1 MSVMSILEIKDVYK
15 SFGGLMAIDC
25 VSMDIQEQEVCS
37 IIGPNGAGK
46 TTLFNV
52 ISGRFPPDA
61 GHVSFQGMEITG
73 KPAHRIV
80 SMGIGRTFQITNIF
94 PLLSAFENIQ
104 AAVIKNRNKSFTFF
118 RSAKRIQE
126 IQDDAWQILKEIELV
141 DQAEVIS
148 GHMPYGDQRR
158 LEIGIALANRPSLL
172 LLDEPTAGMSPE
184 ETRSTVRLI
193 ERLIKER
200 KMTLFVIEHDMDVVF
215 SISDR
220 IYVLHQGALIAEGSP
235 EEVAKNQDVISAY
248 LGE

>member
-1 MSVMSILEIKDVYK
+1 M
-15 SFGGLMAIDC
+15 
-25 VSMDIQEQEVCS
+25 
-37 IIGPNGAGK
+37 
-46 TTLFNV
+46 
-52 ISGRFPPDA
+52 
-61 GHVSFQGMEITG
+61 
-73 KPAHRIV
+73 
-80 SMGIGRTFQITNIF
+80 
-94 PLLSAFENIQ
+94 
-104 AAVIKNRNKSFTFF
+104 
-118 RSAKRIQE
+118 
-126 IQDDAWQILKEIELV
+126 
-141 DQAEVIS
+141 DQAEVTS

-200 KMTLFVIEHDMDVVF
+200 KMTLLVIEHDMDVVF

>member
-1 MSVMSILEIKDVYK
+1 MGILEIKDVYK

-52 ISGRFPPDA
+52 ISGRFPPDD

-200 KMTLFVIEHDMDVVF
+200 KMTLLVIEHDMDVVF

-220 IYVLHQGALIAEGSP
+220 IYVLHQGSLIAEGSP
-235 EEVAKNQDVISAY
+235 EEVAKNQDVIGAY

>member
-1 MSVMSILEIKDVYK
+1 MGILEIKDVYK
-15 SFGGLMAIDC
+15 SFGGLMAIEC

-52 ISGRFPPDA
+52 ISGRFPPDD

-126 IQDDAWQILKEIELV
+126 IQDETWQILKEIELV

-200 KMTLFVIEHDMDVVF
+200 KMTLLVIEHDMDVVF

-220 IYVLHQGALIAEGSP
+220 IYVLHQGSLIAEGSP
-235 EEVAKNQDVISAY
+235 EEVAKNQDVIGAY

>member
-1 MSVMSILEIKDVYK
+1 MGILEIRDVYK
-15 SFGGLMAIDC
+15 SFGGLMAIEC

-52 ISGRFPPDA
+52 ISGRFPPDD
-61 GHVSFQGMEITG
+61 GHISFQRMEITG
-73 KPAHRIV
+73 KPVHRIV

-94 PLLSAFENIQ
+94 PLLSTFENIQ
-104 AAVIKNRNKSFTFF
+104 AAVIKYRNKSFTFF

-126 IQDDAWQILKEIELV
+126 LQDDTWQILKEIELV
-141 DQAEVIS
+141 DQAERTS
-148 GHMPYGDQRR
+148 DHMPYGDQRR

-200 KMTLFVIEHDMDVVF
+200 KMTLLVIEHDMDVVF

-235 EEVAKNQDVISAY
+235 AEVAKNQDVISAY

>member
-1 MSVMSILEIKDVYK
+1 MGILEIKDVSK
-15 SFGGLMAIDC
+15 SFGGLMAIEC

-52 ISGRFPPDA
+52 ISGRFPPDD

-73 KPAHRIV
+73 KPAYRIV

>member
-1 MSVMSILEIKDVYK
+1 MGILEIKDVYK
-15 SFGGLMAIDC
+15 SFGGLMAIQC

-52 ISGRFPPDA
+52 ISGRFPPDD

-73 KPAHRIV
+73 KPPHRIV

-118 RSAKRIQE
+118 RSAKRIRE
-126 IQDDAWQILKEIELV
+126 IQHETWQILKEIELV
-141 DQAEVIS
+141 DQAEVTS

-200 KMTLFVIEHDMDVVF
+200 NMTLLVIEHDMDVVF

>member
-1 MSVMSILEIKDVYK
+1 MGILEIKDVYK
-15 SFGGLMAIDC
+15 SFGGLMAIQC

-52 ISGRFPPDA
+52 ISGRFPPDD

-126 IQDDAWQILKEIELV
+126 IQDETWLILKEIELV

-200 KMTLFVIEHDMDVVF
+200 KMTLLVIEHDMDVVF
-215 SISDR
+215 SISNR

>member
-1 MSVMSILEIKDVYK
+1 MGILEIKDVYK
-15 SFGGLMAIDC
+15 SFGGLMAIEC
-25 VSMDIQEQEVCS
+25 VSMDIREQEVCS
-37 IIGPNGAGK
+37 VIGPNGAGK

-52 ISGRFPPDA
+52 ISGRFPPDD
-61 GHVSFQGMEITG
+61 GHISFQGMEITG

-104 AAVIKNRNKSFTFF
+104 AAVIKNRNKSFTSF
-118 RSAKRIQE
+118 RSAKRIPE
-126 IQDDAWQILKEIELV
+126 IQDDTWQVLKEIELV

-200 KMTLFVIEHDMDVVF
+200 KMTLLVIEHDMDVVF

>member
-1 MSVMSILEIKDVYK
+1 MSVMGILEIKDVYK
-15 SFGGLMAIDC
+15 SFGGLMAIEC

-52 ISGRFPPDA
+52 ISGRFPPDD
-61 GHVSFQGMEITG
+61 GHVSFQGMDITG

-94 PLLSAFENIQ
+94 PLLTAFENIQ

-118 RSAKRIQE
+118 RSAKRIQG
-126 IQDDAWQILKEIELV
+126 IQDETWQILKEIELS

-200 KMTLFVIEHDMDVVF
+200 KMTLLVIEHDMDVVF

>member
-1 MSVMSILEIKDVYK
+1 MGILEIKDVYK
-15 SFGGLMAIDC
+15 SFGGLMAIEC

-52 ISGRFPPDA
+52 ISGRFAPDD
-61 GHVSFQGMEITG
+61 GHISFQNMEITG

-126 IQDDAWQILKEIELV
+126 LQDDTWQILKEIELV
-141 DQAEVIS
+141 DHAEMTS

-200 KMTLFVIEHDMDVVF
+200 KMTLLVIEHDMDVVF

>member
-1 MSVMSILEIKDVYK
+1 
-15 SFGGLMAIDC
+15 
-25 VSMDIQEQEVCS
+25 
-37 IIGPNGAGK
+37 
-46 TTLFNV
+46 
-52 ISGRFPPDA
+52 
-61 GHVSFQGMEITG
+61 
-73 KPAHRIV
+73 
-80 SMGIGRTFQITNIF
+80 MGIGRTFQITNIF
-94 PLLSAFENIQ
+94 PLLSTFENIQ

-126 IQDDAWQILKEIELV
+126 LQDDTWQILKEIELM
-141 DQAEVIS
+141 DQAEVTS

-200 KMTLFVIEHDMDVVF
+200 KMTLLVIEHDMDVVF

>member
-1 MSVMSILEIKDVYK
+1 MGILEIRDVYK
-15 SFGGLMAIDC
+15 SFGGLMAIEC

-52 ISGRFPPDA
+52 ISGRFPPDD
-61 GHVSFQGMEITG
+61 GHISFQRMEITG
-73 KPAHRIV
+73 KPVHRIV

-94 PLLSAFENIQ
+94 PLLSTFENIQ
-104 AAVIKNRNKSFTFF
+104 AAVIKYRNKSFTFF

-126 IQDDAWQILKEIELV
+126 LQDDTWQILKEIELV
-141 DQAEVIS
+141 DQAERTS
-148 GHMPYGDQRR
+148 DHMPYGDQRR

-200 KMTLFVIEHDMDVVF
+200 KMTMLVIEHDMDVVF

-235 EEVAKNQDVISAY
+235 AEVAKNQDVISAY

>member
-1 MSVMSILEIKDVYK
+1 MGILEIKDVYK
-15 SFGGLMAIDC
+15 SFGGLMAIEC

-52 ISGRFPPDA
+52 ISGRFPPDD

-200 KMTLFVIEHDMDVVF
+200 KMTLLVIEHDMDVVF

>member
-1 MSVMSILEIKDVYK
+1 MGILEIKDVYK
-15 SFGGLMAIDC
+15 SFGGLMAIEC

-52 ISGRFPPDA
+52 ISGRYPPDD
-61 GHVSFQGMEITG
+61 GHVSFQNMEITG
-73 KPAHRIV
+73 KPTHRIV

-126 IQDDAWQILKEIELV
+126 LQDDTWQILKEIELV
-141 DQAEVIS
+141 DQAEVTS

-200 KMTLFVIEHDMDVVF
+200 KMTLLVIEHDMDVVF

>member
-1 MSVMSILEIKDVYK
+1 MSVMGVLEIKDVYK
-15 SFGGLMAIDC
+15 SFGGLMAIQC
-25 VSMDIQEQEVCS
+25 VSMDIQGQEVCS

-52 ISGRFPPDA
+52 ISGRFPPDD
-61 GHVSFQGMEITG
+61 GHVYFQGMDITG

-80 SMGIGRTFQITNIF
+80 SMGMGRTFQITNIF
-94 PLLSAFENIQ
+94 PLLSVFENIQ

-126 IQDDAWQILKEIELV
+126 IQDETWQILNEIELL

-158 LEIGIALANRPSLL
+158 LEIGIALANKPSLL

-193 ERLIKER
+193 ERFTKER
-200 KMTLFVIEHDMDVVF
+200 KMTLLVIEHDMDVVF

-235 EEVAKNQDVISAY
+235 EEVANNQGVISAY

>member
-1 MSVMSILEIKDVYK
+1 MGILEIKDLYK
-15 SFGGLMAIDC
+15 SFGGLMAIEC

-52 ISGRFPPDA
+52 ISGRYPPDD
-61 GHVSFQGMEITG
+61 GHVSFQNMEITG
-73 KPAHRIV
+73 KPTHRIV

-104 AAVIKNRNKSFTFF
+104 AAVIKYRNKSFTFF

-126 IQDDAWQILKEIELV
+126 LQDDTWQILKEIELV
-141 DQAEVIS
+141 DQAEVTS
-148 GHMPYGDQRR
+148 GHLPYGDQRR

-200 KMTLFVIEHDMDVVF
+200 KMTLLVIEHDMDVVF

>member
-1 MSVMSILEIKDVYK
+1 MGILEIKDVYK
-15 SFGGLMAIDC
+15 SFGGLMAIQC

-52 ISGRFPPDA
+52 ISGRFPPDD

-73 KPAHRIV
+73 KPVHRIV

-94 PLLSAFENIQ
+94 PLLSALENIQ

-118 RSAKRIQE
+118 RSAKRIRE
-126 IQDDAWQILKEIELV
+126 IQDETWQILKEIELV
-141 DQAEVIS
+141 DQAEVTS

-200 KMTLFVIEHDMDVVF
+200 NMTLLVIEHDMDVVF

-220 IYVLHQGALIAEGSP
+220 IYVLHQGTLIAEGSP

>member
-1 MSVMSILEIKDVYK
+1 MGILEIKDVYK
-15 SFGGLMAIDC
+15 SFGGLMAIEC

-52 ISGRFPPDA
+52 ISGRFPPDD
-61 GHVSFQGMEITG
+61 GHVSFQSMEITG
-73 KPAHRIV
+73 KPAHLIV

-126 IQDDAWQILKEIELV
+126 LQDDTWQILKEIELV
-141 DQAEVIS
+141 DQAEVTS

-200 KMTLFVIEHDMDVVF
+200 KMTLLVIEHDMDVVF

>member
-1 MSVMSILEIKDVYK
+1 MGILEIKDVYK
-15 SFGGLMAIDC
+15 SFGGLMAIEC

-52 ISGRFPPDA
+52 VSGRFPPDD

-235 EEVAKNQDVISAY
+235 EEVAKNQDVIGAY

>member
-1 MSVMSILEIKDVYK
+1 MGILEIKDVYK
-15 SFGGLMAIDC
+15 SFGGLMAIEC

-52 ISGRFPPDA
+52 ISGRFPPDD
-61 GHVSFQGMEITG
+61 GRISFQSMEITG
-73 KPAHRIV
+73 KPVHRIV
-80 SMGIGRTFQITNIF
+80 SMGLGRTFQITNIF

-126 IQDDAWQILKEIELV
+126 IQDDTWQILKEIELV
-141 DQAEVIS
+141 DQAEVTS

-200 KMTLFVIEHDMDVVF
+200 KMTLLVIEHDMDVVF

>member
-1 MSVMSILEIKDVYK
+1 MGILEIKDVYK
-15 SFGGLMAIDC
+15 SFGGLMAIEC

-52 ISGRFPPDA
+52 ISGRFPPDD

-126 IQDDAWQILKEIELV
+126 IQDETWQILKEIELV

-200 KMTLFVIEHDMDVVF
+200 KMTLLVIEHDMDVVF

-235 EEVAKNQDVISAY
+235 EEVAKNRDVISAY

>member
-1 MSVMSILEIKDVYK
+1 MGILEIKDVYK
-15 SFGGLMAIDC
+15 SFGGLMAIEC

-52 ISGRFPPDA
+52 ISGRFAPDD
-61 GHVSFQGMEITG
+61 GHISFQNMEITG

-126 IQDDAWQILKEIELV
+126 LQDDTWQILKEIELV
-141 DQAEVIS
+141 DQAEMTS
-148 GHMPYGDQRR
+148 GHLPYGDQRR

-200 KMTLFVIEHDMDVVF
+200 KMTLLVIEHDMDVVF

>member
-1 MSVMSILEIKDVYK
+1 MGILEIKDLYK
-15 SFGGLMAIDC
+15 SFGGLMAIEC

-52 ISGRFPPDA
+52 ISGRFPPDD
-61 GHVSFQGMEITG
+61 GHVSFQRMEITG
-73 KPAHRIV
+73 KPVHRIV

-94 PLLSAFENIQ
+94 PLLSTFENIQ
-104 AAVIKNRNKSFTFF
+104 AAVIKYRNKSFTFF

-126 IQDDAWQILKEIELV
+126 LQDDTWQILKEIELV
-141 DQAEVIS
+141 DQAERTS
-148 GHMPYGDQRR
+148 DHMPYGDQRR

-200 KMTLFVIEHDMDVVF
+200 KMTLLVIEHDMDVVF

-235 EEVAKNQDVISAY
+235 AEVAKNQDVISAY

>member
-1 MSVMSILEIKDVYK
+1 MGILEIKDVYK
-15 SFGGLMAIDC
+15 SFGGLMAIEC

-52 ISGRFPPDA
+52 VSGRFPPDD